1 MMGAFLKKTGL
12 VPPDIFLK
20 QPGEVM
26 GSKKKSII
34 EINRKAFSAG
44 FRTSVGGVDLNMA
57 VKQISVL
64 LGNVPGTLS
73 RLTNILD
80 KEDIT
85 AKALLAASA
94 AESSTVR
101 MVVND
106 PERAAAILESFGF
119 NYEITPVL
127 AAEVPLHPGGMNAI
141 LNPLS
146 KAEINILYLYTTINR
161 IGKET
166 IVILGVDKIEEARE
180 VLQQNWI
187 HLIEDEIYSL

>member
-1 MMGAFLKKTGL
+1 
-12 VPPDIFLK
+12 
-20 QPGEVM
+20 
-26 GSKKKSII
+26 
-34 EINRKAFSAG
+34 
-44 FRTSVGGVDLNMA
+44 MA
-57 VKQISVL
+57 VKQISVT

-106 PERAAAILESFGF
+106 PERAAAILGSFGF
-119 NYEITPVL
+119 NYEVTPVL

-141 LNPLS
+141 LNPLN
-146 KAEINILYLYTTINR
+146 KAEINIHYLYTTINR

-166 IVILGVDKIEEARE
+166 IVILGTDKLDEARE
-180 VLQQNWI
+180 VLKRNWI
-187 HLIEDEIYSL
+187 HLIEEEIYSL

>member
-1 MMGAFLKKTGL
+1 M
-12 VPPDIFLK
+12 P
-20 QPGEVM
+20 
-26 GSKKKSII
+26 
-34 EINRKAFSAG
+34 
-44 FRTSVGGVDLNMA
+44 

-64 LGNVPGTLS
+64 LDNVPGTLS

-94 AESSTVR
+94 AELSTVR

-119 NYEITPVL
+119 NYEVTPVL

-141 LNPLS
+141 LKPITS
-146 KAEINILYLYTTINR
+146 ADINIHYLYTTINR
-161 IGKET
+161 IGRET
-166 IVILGVDKIEEARE
+166 IVILGVDKPDEARE
-180 VLQQNWI
+180 VLLRNWI
-187 HLIEDEIYSL
+187 HLIEEEIYSL

>member
-1 MMGAFLKKTGL
+1 M
-12 VPPDIFLK
+12 P
-20 QPGEVM
+20 
-26 GSKKKSII
+26 
-34 EINRKAFSAG
+34 
-44 FRTSVGGVDLNMA
+44 

-64 LGNVPGTLS
+64 LDNVPGNLS

-94 AESSTVR
+94 AELSTVR

-106 PERAAAILESFGF
+106 PERAAAVLESFGF

-141 LNPLS
+141 LKPLA
-146 KAEINILYLYTTINR
+146 KAEINIHYLYTTINR

-166 IVILGVDKIEEARE
+166 IVILGVDKPDEARE
-180 VLQQNWI
+180 VLLRNWI
-187 HLIEDEIYSL
+187 HLIEEEIYSL